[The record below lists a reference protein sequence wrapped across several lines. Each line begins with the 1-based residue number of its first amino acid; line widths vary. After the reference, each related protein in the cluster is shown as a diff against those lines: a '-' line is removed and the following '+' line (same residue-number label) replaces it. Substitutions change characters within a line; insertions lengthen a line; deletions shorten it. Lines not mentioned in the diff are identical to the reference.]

1 MTFKSKIVTLSL
13 ALIVGLGVLSVGTCG
28 HNRFAAL
35 DQPELAARTR
45 LAEIRGNDL
54 RS

>member
-1 MTFKSKIVTLSL
+1 MAFKNKIATLSL
-13 ALIVGLGVLSVGTCG
+13 AFVIGLGVLSVGTCG

-35 DQPELAARTR
+35 GLPELAARTR